1 MLGAQPGKGFREMDT
16 SKGMRLGP
24 GVRLA
29 AAAVLVVALVLLF
42 WGLTL
47 PILSLTRFWV
57 FGDTVS
63 IVSAI
68 KSLYGAGEVFLA
80 SVLLVFS
87 ILFPVGKNLAM
98 LAVFVKGARIGRF
111 SRRLMH
117 GAAVLGKWSMLD
129 VFIVAILVASVKLGL
144 LAHASVMSALYFF
157 AASVILTNLLTTS
170 LDWWLRHGRDRD
182 S

>member
-1 MLGAQPGKGFREMDT
+1 MNALP
-16 SKGMRLGP
+16 GMRLDP
-24 GVRLA
+24 AVRLA
-29 AAAVLVVALVLLF
+29 AAAVLVVALLLLF
-42 WGLTL
+42 CGLTL
-47 PILSLTRFWV
+47 PILSVTKFWV

-68 KSLYGAGEVFLA
+68 KSLYGGGEVFLA
-80 SVLLVFS
+80 TVLLLFS

-98 LAVFVKGARIGRF
+98 LAVFLKGARIGRF
-111 SRRLMH
+111 SRRLMR

-129 VFIVAILVASVKLGL
+129 VFIVAILVASVKLGI

-170 LDWWLRHGRDRD
+170 LDWWLRRAQDRD
-182 S
+182 G